1 MPLSCG
7 CEVKAGIP
15 VSPETIKAHFQHT
28 LEALIFWELI
38 IRRDLVGSPFLQDK
52 VKLAEARIV
61 LIDAIEELYP
71 EVKQ

>member
-7 CEVKAGIP
+7 CEVQAGAT

-38 IRRDLVGSPFLQDK
+38 IRRDLVGSPLRQDT
-52 VKLAEARIV
+52 VELAEARIN
-61 LIDAIEELYP
+61 LISAIEKLYP
-71 EVKQ
+71 EVIQ